1 MMPNFERTNYDLSM
15 AKKIQTDM
23 YNNATCDTC
32 KPCMPVD
39 SINYLYTEPGLRSLQ
54 ARFNKNVQLAGV
66 SGDNTHYF
74 SADNQYSNDIPMKS
88 TYNYDATNY
97 YNVAG
102 VGGDNTHYFSAD
114 NQYSNDIPMKSTY
127 NYDATNYSNV
137 AGVGIKSCENFNIN
151 ENFENGPG
159 LVETPQNNI
168 QQSIKNTSKIPF
180 RTITYKSNGKKMT
193 KDLNFNVIYN

>member
-66 SGDNTHYF
+66 S
-74 SADNQYSNDIPMKS
+74 
-88 TYNYDATNY
+88 
-97 YNVAG
+97 
-102 VGGDNTHYFSAD
+102 GDNTHYFSAD